1 LKLDRLTEYLFPE
14 QVSTFAQ
21 DIDNLF
27 YFIFYAS
34 IVLLAIVTFG
44 MIYLAIKYRFKK
56 NDEVRLTS
64 SIDHNS
70 ILESSFVIIPL
81 ILVSITFVWGIK
93 SYLNMV
99 TVPNDAIEMK
109 ITGQS
114 WYWTWDY
121 PDGGPSNV
129 FSTAQPLV
137 LPVNT
142 PIKIVLSSTDV
153 LHSFYIPVMRAKM
166 DVLPNRYNVM
176 WFDAKKVGEY
186 SIFCTEYCGTQHS
199 QMSGTVKIV
208 PIKVYEKWLTE
219 AGSEDDDLPLD
230 ELGAK
235 LYTKKACITCHTLD
249 GSALVGPSYLQTSQ
263 MWGQERVFDDGSS
276 ATIDDNYIRNSILE
290 PQSQIVAGYQGVM
303 PTYQGVL
310 NDRELDA
317 LIAFLKTLKEDS
329 EI

>member
-1 LKLDRLTEYLFPE
+1 MDRLTEYLFPK

-27 YFIFYAS
+27 YFIFYTSLA
-34 IVLLAIVTFG
+34 LLAIVTFG

-64 SIDHNS
+64 STDHNS

-303 PTYQGVL
+303 PTYQGLL

>member
-1 LKLDRLTEYLFPE
+1 MDRLTEYLFPE

-99 TVPNDAIEMK
+99 TVPNDAIEIK
-109 ITGQS
+109 VTGQS
-114 WYWTWDY
+114 WFWTFDY
-121 PDGGPSNV
+121 PEGGSTLNELVVPSGV
-129 FSTAQPLV
+129 
-137 LPVNT
+137 
-142 PIKIVLSSTDV
+142 PIKIVLSSRDV
-153 LHSFYIPVMRAKM
+153 IHSFYIPVMRAKM

-176 WFDAKKVGEY
+176 WFDAQQEGIY
-186 SIFCTEYCGTQHS
+186 PIFCTEYCGTGHS
-199 QMSGTVKIV
+199 QMNAQVIV
-208 PIKVYEKWLTE
+208 MNPKQYNVWLAET
-219 AGSEDDDLPLD
+219 GSADDDLPLD

-276 ATIDDNYIRNSILE
+276 VILE

-303 PTYQGVL
+303 PTYQGLL

>member
-1 LKLDRLTEYLFPE
+1 MDRLTAYLFPE

-114 WYWTWDY
+114 W
-121 PDGGPSNV
+121 
-129 FSTAQPLV
+129 PL
-137 LPVNT
+137 LP
-142 PIKIVLSSTDV
+142 II
-153 LHSFYIPVMRAKM
+153 I
-166 DVLPNRYNVM
+166 
-176 WFDAKKVGEY
+176 VGE
-186 SIFCTEYCGTQHS
+186 S
-199 QMSGTVKIV
+199 
-208 PIKVYEKWLTE
+208 
-219 AGSEDDDLPLD
+219 
-230 ELGAK
+230 
-235 LYTKKACITCHTLD
+235 
-249 GSALVGPSYLQTSQ
+249 
-263 MWGQERVFDDGSS
+263 
-276 ATIDDNYIRNSILE
+276 
-290 PQSQIVAGYQGVM
+290 
-303 PTYQGVL
+303 
-310 NDRELDA
+310 
-317 LIAFLKTLKEDS
+317 
-329 EI
+329 

>member
-1 LKLDRLTEYLFPE
+1 MDRLTEYLFPE

-176 WFDAKKVGEY
+176 WFNAEKVGEY
-186 SIFCTEYCGTQHS
+186 PIFCTEYCGTQHS
-199 QMSGTVKIV
+199 QMSAMVKIL

>member
-1 LKLDRLTEYLFPE
+1 MDRLTEYLFPK

-27 YFIFYAS
+27 YFIFYTSLA
-34 IVLLAIVTFG
+34 LLAIVTFG

-64 SIDHNS
+64 STDHNS

-99 TVPNDAIEMK
+99 TVPNDAIEIK

-129 FSTAQPLV
+129 FSTAEPLHV
-137 LPVNT
+137 PVNT

-176 WFDAKKVGEY
+176 WFNAEKVGEY
-186 SIFCTEYCGTQHS
+186 PIFCTEYCGTQHS
-199 QMSGTVKIV
+199 QMSAMVKIL

>member
-1 LKLDRLTEYLFPE
+1 MDRLTEYLFPE

-303 PTYQGVL
+303 PTYQGLL

>member
-1 LKLDRLTEYLFPE
+1 LDRLTEYLFPE

-99 TVPNDAIEMK
+99 TVPNDAIEIK

-129 FSTAQPLV
+129 FSTAEPLHV
-137 LPVNT
+137 PVNT

-176 WFDAKKVGEY
+176 WFNAEKVGEY
-186 SIFCTEYCGTQHS
+186 PIFCTEYCGTQHS
-199 QMSGTVKIV
+199 QMSAMVKIL

>member
-1 LKLDRLTEYLFPE
+1 LDRLTEYLFPE

>member
-1 LKLDRLTEYLFPE
+1 MDRLTEYLFPE

-99 TVPNDAIEMK
+99 TVPNDAIEIK

-129 FSTAQPLV
+129 FSTAEPLHV
-137 LPVNT
+137 PVNT

-176 WFDAKKVGEY
+176 WFNAEKVGEY
-186 SIFCTEYCGTQHS
+186 PIFCTEYCGTQHS
-199 QMSGTVKIV
+199 QMSAMVKIL

-263 MWGQERVFDDGSS
+263 MWGQERVFDDGSN

>member
-1 LKLDRLTEYLFPE
+1 MDRLTEYLFPE

-99 TVPNDAIEMK
+99 TVPNDAIEIK

-129 FSTAQPLV
+129 FSTAEPLHV
-137 LPVNT
+137 PVNT

-199 QMSGTVKIV
+199 QMSAMVKIL

>member
-1 LKLDRLTEYLFPE
+1 MDRLTEYLFPE

-129 FSTAQPLV
+129 FSTAEPLHV
-137 LPVNT
+137 PVNT

-310 NDRELDA
+310 NGRELDA

>member
-1 LKLDRLTEYLFPE
+1 LDRLTEYLFPE

-310 NDRELDA
+310 NGRELDA

>member
-1 LKLDRLTEYLFPE
+1 MDRLTEYLFPK

-27 YFIFYAS
+27 YFIFYTSLA
-34 IVLLAIVTFG
+34 LLAIVTFG

-56 NDEVRLTS
+56 NDEIRLTS
-64 SIDHNS
+64 STDHNS

-99 TVPNDAIEMK
+99 TVPNDAIEIK
-109 ITGQS
+109 VTGQS
-114 WYWTWDY
+114 WFWTFDY
-121 PDGGPSNV
+121 PEGGSTLNELVVPSGV
-129 FSTAQPLV
+129 
-137 LPVNT
+137 
-142 PIKIVLSSTDV
+142 PIKIVLSSKDV
-153 LHSFYIPVMRAKM
+153 IHSFYIPVMRAKM

-176 WFDAKKVGEY
+176 WFNAEQEGIY
-186 SIFCTEYCGTQHS
+186 PIFCAEYCGTGHS
-199 QMSGTVKIV
+199 QMNAQVVVMNPKQYNV
-208 PIKVYEKWLTE
+208 WLAE
-219 AGSEDDDLPLD
+219 VGSEDDDLPLD

-235 LYTKKACITCHTLD
+235 LYSKKACITCHTLD
-249 GSALVGPSYLQTSQ
+249 GSPLVGPSYLQTSQ

-303 PTYQGVL
+303 PTYQGLL

-329 EI
+329 GI

>member
-1 LKLDRLTEYLFPE
+1 MDRLTEYLFPE

-99 TVPNDAIEMK
+99 TVPNDAIEIK

-129 FSTAQPLV
+129 FSTAEPLHV
-137 LPVNT
+137 PVNT

-176 WFDAKKVGEY
+176 WFNAEKVGEY
-186 SIFCTEYCGTQHS
+186 PIFCTEYCGTQHS
-199 QMSGTVKIV
+199 QMSAMVKIL

>member
-1 LKLDRLTEYLFPE
+1 MDRLTEYLFPE

-64 SIDHNS
+64 STDHNS

-99 TVPNDAIEMK
+99 TVPNDAIEIK
-109 ITGQS
+109 VTGQS
-114 WYWTWDY
+114 WFWTFDY
-121 PDGGPSNV
+121 PEGGSTLNELVVPSGV
-129 FSTAQPLV
+129 
-137 LPVNT
+137 
-142 PIKIVLSSTDV
+142 PIKIVLSSRDV
-153 LHSFYIPVMRAKM
+153 IHSFYIPVMRAKM

-176 WFDAKKVGEY
+176 WFDAQQEGIY
-186 SIFCTEYCGTQHS
+186 PIFCTEYCGTGHS
-199 QMSGTVKIV
+199 QMNAQVIV
-208 PIKVYEKWLTE
+208 MNPKQYNVWLAET
-219 AGSEDDDLPLD
+219 GSADDDLPLD

-263 MWGQERVFDDGSS
+263 MWGQERVFDDGTS
-276 ATIDDNYIRNSILE
+276 AVIDNNYIRSSILE

-303 PTYQGVL
+303 PTYQGLL

-317 LIAFLKTLKEDS
+317 LIAFLKSLEKDS
-329 EI
+329 QI

>member
-1 LKLDRLTEYLFPE
+1 MDRLTEYLFPK

-27 YFIFYAS
+27 YFIFYSSVA
-34 IVLLAIVTFG
+34 LLAIVTFG